1 MDNYFD
7 SYREMV
13 SLRGLSDHTLKSYS
27 TYIRAYLDYL
37 TGLGIS
43 PSNASWDDMRSFRR
57 TETLLTAPSTVP
69 FPSFAS

>member
-27 TYIRAYLDYL
+27 TYIRAYPDYL
-37 TGLGIS
+37 T
-43 PSNASWDDMRSFRR
+43 RYRR
-57 TETLLTAPSTVP
+57 EYGKPAGYL
-69 FPSFAS
+69 FPQQRGGDKPITG